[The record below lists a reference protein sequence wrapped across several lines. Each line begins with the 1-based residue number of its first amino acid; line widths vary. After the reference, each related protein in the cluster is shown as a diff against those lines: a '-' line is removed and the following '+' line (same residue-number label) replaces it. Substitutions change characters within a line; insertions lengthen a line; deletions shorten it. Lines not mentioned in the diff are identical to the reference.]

1 MEGISP
7 HWGLQ
12 IMSSFSAFS
21 TQPNS
26 KLDDNKRRCA
36 WYGSGSFRTY
46 RYNVVQQAGPTILR
60 STQSNLP
67 CYRLHSDTRKS
78 SWMIYHT
85 LSIRIMKYKRK
96 KIRCYRDK
104 HVCHTVVPV
113 YAAFIIL
120 PTRYTYARFR
130 CLDPR
135 LHNQSTFN
143 AGMFQVHVGTKP
155 DNKQT
160 VNTPK
165 K

>member
-1 MEGISP
+1 
-7 HWGLQ
+7 
-12 IMSSFSAFS
+12 
-21 TQPNS
+21 
-26 KLDDNKRRCA
+26 
-36 WYGSGSFRTY
+36 
-46 RYNVVQQAGPTILR
+46 
-60 STQSNLP
+60 
-67 CYRLHSDTRKS
+67 
-78 SWMIYHT
+78 
-85 LSIRIMKYKRK
+85 MKYKRK
-96 KIRCYRDK
+96 KIRCYRDE

-165 K
+165 IKKPDRSLIGFFIISWDIKQLEAWRM